1 VSREEL
7 VQAYASGRISRRAL
21 LRGLAAAG
29 VSASALAAHAAV
41 LSEPATADHFADFY
55 PRLPRLDCSSLPNI
69 PRVQERCVE
78 INERLVPFGK
88 FVCTGERPKCSG
100 CVMLSMCRQVGV
112 TDTR

>member
-1 VSREEL
+1 MSREEL

-55 PRLPRLDCSSLPNI
+55 PRLPRLDCSRLPNI

-78 INERLVPFGK
+78 INERLA
-88 FVCTGERPKCSG
+88 ERERELAERFRRIGHPRPRLRVS
-100 CVMLSMCRQVGV
+100 R
-112 TDTR
+112 